1 MNWSWRFLRDKR
13 NQRVLWWIGGGLV
26 FVATGLWQPLSISF
40 LSSKLLRRKLQSS
53 LELRSLRPL
62 TLRQDCGA
70 IAIGGDVTGATIT
83 YGAPTNAE
91 CACKP
96 N

>member
-13 NQRVLWWIGGGLV
+13 NQRVLGWIGGGLV

-53 LELRSLRPL
+53 LELRSLRPFNIKAGL
-62 TLRQDCGA
+62 WCHRHRWRCNRRDYHVWRS
-70 IAIGGDVTGATIT
+70 D
-83 YGAPTNAE
+83 
-91 CACKP
+91 
-96 N
+96 